1 MPRKVFVA
9 GEILT
14 ADDVNTNLMDQAVQR
29 FADSGARGSAIP
41 SPTEGMTS
49 YLDDLNRIEVYNGTG
64 WGAVGTILQVVS
76 VVKTD
81 VFTTTSGTFTPVTG
95 LSVSITPSSTS
106 SKILVMSQTAVG
118 GVTNTRMGQFKITR
132 GGTDVY
138 IGDADGSR
146 IRAVFGG
153 FMTATINAITFSFPI
168 NFVDSPATTSTITY
182 QLETRRNAAGTVF
195 VNRNAE
201 DINDADGTRGA
212 SSIILMEV
220 AG

>member
-1 MPRKVFVA
+1 
-9 GEILT
+9 
-14 ADDVNTNLMDQAVQR
+14 
-29 FADSGARGSAIP
+29 
-41 SPTEGMTS
+41 MTS